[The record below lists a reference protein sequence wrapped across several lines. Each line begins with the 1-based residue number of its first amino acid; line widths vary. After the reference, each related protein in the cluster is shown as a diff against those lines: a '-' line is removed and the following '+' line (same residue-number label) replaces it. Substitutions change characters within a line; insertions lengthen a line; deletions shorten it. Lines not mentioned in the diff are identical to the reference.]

1 MKARVAVGLI
11 ITHDNPYK
19 SHATQS
25 AFILESAEKIRKFE
39 LKWAVRKWTYPV
51 GQIR

>member
-1 MKARVAVGLI
+1 MKTRVAVGLI

-25 AFILESAEKIRKFE
+25 SFILESAEKIPGN
-39 LKWAVRKWTYPV
+39 LSWAVRKWSYPV